1 MGSFIYAES
10 SQDLGLNAEALV
22 PYLILPYTKNRKF
35 ILLNA
40 ILEFYKVQ
48 NKCQIKKTIDQLLD
62 QPGSISY
69 FGDCAHLNSFRKV
82 LIQIKIPM

>member
-35 ILLNA
+35 ILLNG

-69 FGDCAHLNSFRKV
+69 FGDSTHLNSFRKV

>member
-1 MGSFIYAES
+1 MGSFVYAES

-35 ILLNA
+35 ILLNG

-69 FGDCAHLNSFRKV
+69 FGDSAHLNSFRKV